1 MRFSDSFLDDI
12 RQRLPITSVVGE
24 HVSWDKRKSQPGRGD
39 MWACCPFHG
48 EKTPSFH
55 ADDRRGIY
63 HCFGCGVTGD
73 HFRFLTEKAGMSFP
87 EAVEVLAAKAGLD
100 LPARDPRQEA
110 SDRVR
115 QSLYDVMDLAQ
126 RYFEAA
132 LAANIGARTRGYLR
146 ERGVEPPVAEQF
158 GLGFAPNAR
167 VGLKEFLAQN
177 GVGAE
182 AMAACGLVV
191 AGEDIAVPY
200 DRFRNRLMFPIR
212 NFRGRIVAFGGRAM
226 SEDMAAKYL
235 NSPETELFSKRRT
248 LYNAQG
254 ARQAAHD
261 GKPLIVVEGYM
272 DVIAL
277 VSAGVT
283 GAVAPLGTALTEEH
297 IGMLWRMSPNPVI
310 AFDGDGAG
318 QRAAGRT
325 IDLIVPRLKPGYSI
339 SLLNLP
345 EGQDPD
351 DVIRELGAPR
361 FLELVARATPLAE
374 ALWDRLI
381 RGGGFDTPE
390 ARAGLEADLKAV
402 AGQIGDPAVRRHYTQ
417 AFDERLAVFFRPLEQ
432 KSFARGGRSH
442 DGRGHDGRSYGA
454 RHGFG
459 DDRRWRPGGRA
470 GPARV
475 LVSEGLKKSRL
486 FGAGSAPSPREAV
499 IVLAVVNHPEL
510 AEERHED
517 LAGLELTSPA
527 ATRLLGSVL
536 DMISAAPEST
546 AQTLRETLERAGLG
560 EDLAAIDTVVRRQ
573 GVWQAGPDANK
584 IDAETGLK
592 HALAL
597 HYKSVRLNRELK
609 AAELALGNEPS
620 EESYE
625 RLRDIQNQISSVE
638 GTEALIEGFGSLS
651 GRSVR
656 DL

>member
-1 MRFSDSFLDDI
+1 MRFSDQFLDDI

-24 HVSWDKRKSQPGRGD
+24 HVAWDKRKSAPGRGD

-55 ADDRRGIY
+55 ADDRKGIY

-100 LPARDPRQEA
+100 LPARDPREEA
-110 SDRVR
+110 HAKQR

-126 RYFEAA
+126 RYFSEA
-132 LAANIGARTRGYLR
+132 LAANVGARTRGYLQQ
-146 ERGVEPPVAEQF
+146 RGIEPTIAQQF
-158 GLGFAPNAR
+158 GLGFSPNAR
-167 VGLKEFLAQN
+167 AGLKEFLAQN
-177 GVGAE
+177 GVGAD
-182 AMAACGLVV
+182 ATVACGLVV
-191 AGEDIAVPY
+191 TGDDIAVPY

-226 SEDMAAKYL
+226 SEEMAAKYL

-248 LYNAQG
+248 LYNGQG
-254 ARQAAHD
+254 ARQATHD

-277 VSAGVT
+277 VSAGIE
-283 GAVAPLGTALTEEH
+283 GAVAPLGTAVTEEH
-297 IGMLWRMSPNPVI
+297 ISMLWRMSPNPII
-310 AFDGDGAG
+310 AFDGDKAG

-325 IDLIVPRLKPGYSI
+325 MDMVVPRLMPGYSI
-339 SLLNLP
+339 SILTLP

-351 DVIRELGAPR
+351 DVVREFGAKR
-361 FLELVARATPLAE
+361 FMELVERATPLAE
-374 ALWDRLI
+374 ALWGRAT
-381 RGGGFDTPE
+381 RGIAFETPE
-390 ARAGLEADLKAV
+390 ARAALEADLKSV
-402 AGQIGDPAVRRHYTQ
+402 AGQIGDLSVRRHYTQ
-417 AFDERLAVFFRPLEQ
+417 AFDERLAVFFRPAEQ
-432 KSFARGGRSH
+432 SWKGREGQVR
-442 DGRGHDGRSYGA
+442 GRGDLGQWGRG
-454 RHGFG
+454 R
-459 DDRRWRPGGRA
+459 RPGGEFGA
-470 GPARV
+470 GRGGFSRV

-499 IVLAVVNHPEL
+499 IVMALVNHPEL

-517 LAGLELTSPA
+517 LAGLELASPA
-527 ATRLLGSVL
+527 AARLLGAVL
-536 DMISAAPEST
+536 DAISGAPADT
-546 AQTLRETLERAGLG
+546 AGHLREALISAGLG
-560 EDLAAIDTVVRRQ
+560 DDLEALERVVRRQ
-573 GVWQAGPDANK
+573 GVWQAGENANK

-597 HYKSVRLNRELK
+597 HYKSVRLNKELR
-609 AAELALGNEPS
+609 AAEMALGNEPS

-651 GRSVR
+651 GRSAR
-656 DL
+656 NF